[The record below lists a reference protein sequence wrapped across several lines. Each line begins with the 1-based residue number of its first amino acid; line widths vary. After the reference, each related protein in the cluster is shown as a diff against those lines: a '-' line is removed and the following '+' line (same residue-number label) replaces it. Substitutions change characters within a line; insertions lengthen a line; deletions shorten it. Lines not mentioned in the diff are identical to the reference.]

1 MRVNK
6 LWLASRCS
14 QMAPDTRGPVP
25 PPRQRPQ
32 DRAPHPP
39 APLPQAGAGRPCAPA
54 DPVASLLELQPPSA
68 AGHPSPTTRWSPTHS
83 LAPPPGTDASV
94 DRGPGPLG
102 RNSLWWGR
110 CDALDVPRAEG
121 SFWPVRGARRVFME
135 RTDGISRLS
144 IISLHFFILG
154 PILKLPIPLKRQ
166 GGNFSLMS
174 FC

>member
-1 MRVNK
+1 MPVDAHKWR
-6 LWLASRCS
+6 LIQEAPCPHPAGAHRTAPPTLLHPCLRLAL
-14 QMAPDTRGPVP
+14 AGPVP
-25 PPRQRPQ
+25 PPTPSPLCWNCSLRPQ
-32 DRAPHPP
+32 RAAH
-39 APLPQAGAGRPCAPA
+39 
-54 DPVASLLELQPPSA
+54 
-68 AGHPSPTTRWSPTHS
+68 HS
-83 LAPPPGTDASV
+83 LVPYSLTSPPPGTDASV